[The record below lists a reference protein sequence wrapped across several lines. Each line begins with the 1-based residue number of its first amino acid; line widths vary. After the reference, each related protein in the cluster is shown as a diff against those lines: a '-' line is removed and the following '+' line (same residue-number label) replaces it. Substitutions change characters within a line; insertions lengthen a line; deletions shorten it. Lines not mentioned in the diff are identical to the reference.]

1 MMDIA
6 TLRSAY
12 RCWQTSPTEQVEHFL
27 EQCEDQDWAALWIS
41 RVSTDRLRRQARD
54 LEDQRR
60 ADAQSLDRLSLYG
73 VLFAVK
79 DNIDVA
85 GMLTTAGCP
94 AFAYTPACSAPVVMR
109 LEAAGAILVGK
120 TNLDQFATGL
130 VGTRS
135 PYGAVPNAFK
145 PEYIAGG
152 SSAGSA
158 VAVARG
164 LVHFALGTDTAGSGR
179 VPAGLNNIVG
189 LKPSRGLVST
199 RGVVPACQSL
209 DCVSILTLTVSDA
222 TVVLQATRGFDSQ
235 DPYSRQLD
243 LAPDACP
250 TRFRFGIPRAN
261 SLEFFGDTHAQASF
275 EGSVDLLK
283 SLGGEAVAID
293 FAPFLEA
300 AALLYEGPWVAERLA
315 ALREFFTS
323 QADAMHEVVRTI
335 ISGGMRYSAADL
347 FDGLTHIERLKKR
360 VAPLLASVDVLVVP
374 TVPTIYTR
382 AQVLAEPYRT
392 NRNLGY
398 YTNFVNLLD
407 LAALAVPTCLR
418 ADGLPAGVTLIHRAG
433 SDLLLAD
440 LGTRLHKAAG
450 LPLGATGQPLRQ
462 DSVPA
467 LRGDTVD
474 VAVVGAHLRGQPLN
488 HQLVERAGRLMWT
501 CRTAPRYRLYALPNS
516 TPPKPGLVRDAT
528 SAGRAI
534 EVEVWRLPVQHYGS
548 FVALIPSPLGI
559 GRIELEDESWVQG
572 FVCESWALEGA
583 EEISHFGGWRGWL
596 TRSCREEQGEP

>member
-1 MMDIA
+1 MDIA
-6 TLRSAY
+6 TLRNAY
-12 RCWQTSPTEQVEHFL
+12 LRGQTSPTEQVERFL
-27 EQCEDQDWAALWIS
+27 AQREEPDWAVLWIS
-41 RVSTDRLRRQARD
+41 QVSADRLRQQAQD
-54 LEDQRR
+54 LQEGRR
-60 ADAQSLDRLSLYG
+60 GDAEHISRLPLYG

-85 GMLTTAGCP
+85 GMPTTAGCP
-94 AFAYTPACSAPVVMR
+94 AFAYTPAWSAPVVMR

-164 LVHFALGTDTAGSGR
+164 LVSFALGTDTAGSGR

-189 LKPSRGLVST
+189 LKPSRGLVSA

-209 DCVSILTLTVSDA
+209 DCVSILALTVPDA
-222 TVVLQATRGFDSQ
+222 TAVLQAIRGFDSE
-235 DPYSRQLD
+235 DPHARRLD
-243 LAPDACP
+243 LAPDVCP
-250 TRFRFGIPRAN
+250 KCFRFGVPHAN
-261 SLEFFGDTHAQASF
+261 HLEFFGDTHAQAGF
-275 EGSVDLLK
+275 EGSVALLK
-283 SLGGEAVAID
+283 SLGGEAVEID
-293 FAPFLEA
+293 FAPFREA
-300 AALLYEGPWVAERLA
+300 AALLYEGPWVAERWS

-323 QADAMHEVVRTI
+323 QASAMHEVVRTI
-335 ISGGMRYSAADL
+335 IGGGARYSAADL
-347 FDGLTHIERLKKR
+347 FNGLTHIERLKHR

-374 TVPTIYTR
+374 TAPTIYTR
-382 AQVLAEPYRT
+382 AQVLAEPYQT

-418 ADGLPAGVTLIHRAG
+418 TDGLPAGITLIHQAG
-433 SDLLLAD
+433 SDLMLAD
-440 LGTRLHKAAG
+440 LGTRLHRAAG

-462 DSVPA
+462 DSVPR
-467 LRGDTVD
+467 LHGDTVE
-474 VAVVGAHLRGQPLN
+474 VAVVGAHLSGQPLN
-488 HQLVERAGRLMWT
+488 HQLAERAGRLMRT

-528 SAGRAI
+528 SASRAI
-534 EVEVWRLPVQHYGS
+534 EVEVWRLPVRHYGS
-548 FVALIPSPLGI
+548 FVTLIPSPLGI
-559 GRIELEDESWVQG
+559 GRIELEDGSWVQG
-572 FVCESWALEGA
+572 FLCESWALEGA

-596 TRSCREEQGEP
+596 AHR